1 MLPDEPNSTPPR
13 SEKTTYDLTD
23 ARLRTIFENTPI
35 GIALVGLDGR
45 PLAVNPAIVQI
56 TGYSEQEILSMTGLD
71 LAHPDERLKDF
82 VPMRELVE
90 GKRDTFQTE
99 TRFVRKNG
107 EVYWVRQNISIVRDP
122 DCYPACIIVMVEDID
137 AQKRVSAELDESQ
150 NRFRTMFETAAVGI
164 GMMSLDRKL
173 LDANPAFCQMFGMS
187 YAELIGQTPISVT
200 DPKDFASSTQ
210 QFMDLLSGNQDTF
223 WGERRYVRK
232 NGEVFWANVTM
243 SLVKDEAGKPLY
255 LIGMLVDITEQKVA
269 QESLKELQ
277 ARFEAMFDN
286 VSVGMSLMSLN
297 RRVITM
303 NQTAHRM
310 VGYTIEDL
318 RDVDPADIAYPEDR
332 QIGAEQFFELVAG
345 KRDNLKMEKRY
356 VRKGGSVFW
365 ARVTYSLV
373 RDPAGKPLYL
383 VGLIEDIN
391 EQHLAAEKLA
401 AQEAEYRRTLEQ
413 RVEERTYALKEAN
426 LRLVAE
432 IEQRQRAEEALASKA
447 VEEAIAAERTRLAR
461 ELHDAVTQTLFS
473 ASLIAEVL
481 PELWEV
487 DPEEARKSNEELRQ
501 LTRGALA
508 EMRTLLL
515 ELRPAA
521 LTQARFTDLLKQLC
535 EGVTGRARLPVNL
548 VVEGSYELPPDI
560 KVAFYRVAQESL
572 NNIVK
577 YSRATQVDIFLR
589 LECCDVLLE
598 IRDNGTGFDLS
609 TIKPTSLGLR
619 IMRERAEA
627 IQGQLNILTQPGK
640 GTTVRLH
647 WNEDD
652 LIPITTIPNRGSP

>member
-1 MLPDEPNSTPPR
+1 MLPDEIGSTLHQPEQA
-13 SEKTTYDLTD
+13 SFNLTD
-23 ARLRTIFENTPI
+23 ARLRTIYENTPI
-35 GIALVGLDGR
+35 GIALAGLDGR
-45 PLAVNPAIVQI
+45 IMAVNPAILRI
-56 TGYSEQEILSMTGLD
+56 TGYSEAELLTKTGLE
-71 LAHPDERLKDF
+71 LSHPAEREKASA
-82 VPMRELVE
+82 PMRELLE
-90 GKRDTFQTE
+90 GKRDAFQTE
-99 TRFVRKNG
+99 TRFLHKDGKLV
-107 EVYWVRQNISIVRDP
+107 WVRQNISIGRDP
-122 DCYPACIIVMVEDID
+122 DCHPACVIVMVEDID
-137 AQKRVSAELDESQ
+137 VQKRVSAELGESQ
-150 NRFRTMFETAAVGI
+150 NRFRTMFETSAVGI
-164 GMMSLDRKL
+164 GMMTLDRKL
-173 LDANPAFCQMFGMS
+173 LDANPALCQMLGMA
-187 YAELIGQTPISVT
+187 YEEIIGQTPRMVT
-200 DPKDFASSTQ
+200 FPGDYPASTQ
-210 QFMDLLSGNQDTF
+210 QFQDLLSGKQDSF

-243 SLVKDEAGKPLY
+243 SIVRDEQGKPLY
-255 LIGMLVDITEQKVA
+255 LIGMLVDIDEQKLA
-269 QESLKELQ
+269 QENLNESQ
-277 ARFEAMFDN
+277 ARFQAMFDN

-303 NQTAHRM
+303 NQTAQRM
-310 VGYTIEDL
+310 VGYTIEEL
-318 RDVDPADIAYPEDR
+318 RDVDPADISYLEDR
-332 QIGAEQFFELVAG
+332 QIGAEQFGELVAG
-345 KRDNLKMEKRY
+345 KRDYLQMEKRF
-356 VRKGGSVFW
+356 VRKDGSVFW

-373 RDPAGKPLYL
+373 HSPAGKPLYL

-391 EQHLAAEKLA
+391 EQRLAAEKLA

-413 RVEERTYALKEAN
+413 RVEERTHELKEAN

-447 VEEAIAAERTRLAR
+447 AEEAITAERTRLAR

-487 DPEEARKSNEELRQ
+487 DPQEARKSNEELRQ

-521 LTQARFTDLLKQLC
+521 LTQARFADLLKQLC
-535 EGVTGRARLPVNL
+535 EGVIGRARLPVNL
-548 VVEGSYELPPDI
+548 VVEGSYEMPPDI
-560 KVAFYRVAQESL
+560 KVAFYRVTQESL

-598 IRDNGTGFDLS
+598 IHDNGTGFDPS
-609 TIKPTSLGLR
+609 AIKPTSLGMR

-627 IQGQLNILTQPGK
+627 IQGQLTILSQPGQ

-647 WNEDD
+647 WNEDE
-652 LIPITTIPNRGSP
+652 LIPISTIPTRGSP